1 MLESTEEALTLA
13 RGLQVGAAVR
23 DKDADDKDDHEPR
36 KHVHD
41 ACNDA
46 DILDAHADERHAG
59 MDGEQCRVS
68 QGMEEAGGSLGH
80 VISAWRN
87 AASYATDGV

>member
-23 DKDADDKDDHEPR
+23 DEDADDKDDHEPR
-36 KHVHD
+36 ECVHD

-46 DILDAHADERHAG
+46 NILDARADERHVG
-59 MDGEQCRVS
+59 MDGKQCRVS
-68 QGMEEAGGSLGH
+68 RGMEEVGGSPGH
-80 VISAWRN
+80 VISARHN